1 MINSNLNT
9 PKAIGNTLIRTST
22 ISGILDKMSKKD
34 LITRQT
40 DNENR
45 RTVLINSTNKAKD
58 LWPTLEKKLSTY
70 NHYFA
75 NLTMKKL

>member
-1 MINSNLNT
+1 
-9 PKAIGNTLIRTST
+9 
-22 ISGILDKMSKKD
+22 MSKKD

-58 LWPTLEKKLSTY
+58 LWPTLEKKAY
-70 NHYFA
+70 QQ
-75 NLTMKKL
+75 